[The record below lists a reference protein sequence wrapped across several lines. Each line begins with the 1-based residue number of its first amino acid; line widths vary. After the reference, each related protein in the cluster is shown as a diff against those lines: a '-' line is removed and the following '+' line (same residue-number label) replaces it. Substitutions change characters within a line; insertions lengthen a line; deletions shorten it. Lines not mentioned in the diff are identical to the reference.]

1 LLNACGG
8 SQRGAD
14 EQWGEPDVE
23 EKGHRV
29 RDTEVLNPIPI
40 EKVVDH
46 RSAFVGVRHDLMLAS
61 GAGKAERCSCL
72 AVEVG
77 MPGDALFFW
86 QGDQPRIGGD
96 ATVVAIGAQG
106 VACPGGNP
114 IEERRRPSISA
125 IDLENADVV
134 IEVEDLP
141 DGRPLAS
148 GAIVPRPGAGGG
160 IFIRPRNQHVI
171 YGRGSSGGRCRV
183 R

>member
-1 LLNACGG
+1 
-8 SQRGAD
+8 
-14 EQWGEPDVE
+14 
-23 EKGHRV
+23 
-29 RDTEVLNPIPI
+29 
-40 EKVVDH
+40 
-46 RSAFVGVRHDLMLAS
+46 MLAN
-61 GAGKAERCSCL
+61 GAGKTERCSCL

-106 VACPGGNP
+106 VACAGGNP
-114 IEERRRPSISA
+114 NEERRRPSISA

-160 IFIRPRNQHVI
+160 ASSSAPATSTSSTAGDPAGADAASAELRRALGADMAALALSACSAHWSALPRA
-171 YGRGSSGGRCRV
+171 S
-183 R
+183 